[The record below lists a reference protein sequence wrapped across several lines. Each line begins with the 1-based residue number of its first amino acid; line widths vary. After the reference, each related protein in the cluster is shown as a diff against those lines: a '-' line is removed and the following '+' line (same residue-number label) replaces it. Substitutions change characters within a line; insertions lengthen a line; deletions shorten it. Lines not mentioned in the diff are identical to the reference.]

1 MKRGCSWAAIC
12 VLYKRARAQLGDY
25 PVEDNAKCIMACQ
38 LWEEE
43 NVTHMGSALWSEKVM
58 KDDRKL

>member
-1 MKRGCSWAAIC
+1 M
-12 VLYKRARAQLGDY
+12 
-25 PVEDNAKCIMACQ
+25 EDNAKCIMTCQ